1 MTTRQGY
8 TNDFQA
14 RQAAAQEAARKEQEA
29 RVAENARLRAVY
41 QQELAAQRQAEAD
54 RMTARFDA
62 DVAPV
67 KERARRQWLYDH
79 PDRTETDFETQ
90 AWPLLR
96 ANLEDEA
103 KTAIKDKYLAQAGS
117 RA

>member
-1 MTTRQGY
+1 MTTRPNY
-8 TNDFQA
+8 TNDFVA
-14 RQAAAQEAARKEQEA
+14 RHAAEQEAARLAKEELAA
-29 RVAENARLRAVY
+29 RNERAGAVY
-41 QQELAAQRQAEAD
+41 QQGLADKRKAEDDRMAAQ
-54 RMTARFDA
+54 FDA
-62 DVAPV
+62 KVAPT
-67 KERARRQWLYDH
+67 KEKAKRQWLYDH

-103 KTAIKDKYLAQAGS
+103 KTAIKDRYLAQAGY